1 METFSNELVNRMKSK
16 GLKLIRAVAFATW
29 MYSLLFLMYLTF
41 RLTFNAVHVQLD
53 DLFIDHVPF
62 FTFLITG
69 LCLLVINLASLV
81 LILAIRRIYGQR
93 SRSIGGKEAD
103 RSFSFMSRKSIPTP
117 GKDVF
122 VGHSESSSSS
132 YLNVKALIIWLFS
145 TTIWGYLT
153 YLSLAN
159 PPSPPYWP
167 ISMMMFVLSYI
178 CMVYLI
184 TARDFRV
191 AIRTKA

>member
-1 METFSNELVNRMKSK
+1 MKLM

-29 MYSLLFLMYLTF
+29 IYSLLFLIYLTF
-41 RLTFNAVHVQLD
+41 RLTFNAAHVQLD
-53 DLFIDHVPF
+53 DLFIDRVPF

-69 LCLLVINLASLV
+69 ICLLVINLASLV

-93 SRSIGGKEAD
+93 KGSISRKGAV
-103 RSFSFMSRKSIPTP
+103 RSFSFMSNKSIPTP
-117 GKDVF
+117 SKDVF
-122 VGHSESSSSS
+122 IGHSESISSS
-132 YLNVKALIIWLFS
+132 YLSVKALIIWLFS
-145 TTIWGYLT
+145 TTIWGYLS

-178 CMVYLI
+178 CMVYII
-184 TARDFRV
+184 TARDSRV
-191 AIRTKA
+191 AIRST